1 MGLHRDGERWNLP
14 DAIVQERRVTFWE
27 TFTIDCL
34 QVRNRYQLRLRVRHS
49 LIFQANCF
57 SRPGV
62 LSLRHIDTAFPV
74 QDPDE
79 GNPEAETFFL
89 QKFRIARF
97 SAR

>member
-34 QVRNRYQLRLRVRHS
+34 QVRHRYRIRLLAH
-49 LIFQANCF
+49 LQANCF